1 MKKKKGF
8 TLIEL
13 IAAIA
18 IIGILAATLIP
29 EVTSYTVNAKNTK
42 LRSEARMLLN
52 AIELYN
58 ASVQGTTN
66 GELNANT
73 QISDLSIDANNPN
86 ATGLKNL
93 IDKLTEKNSE
103 LLNYTINELKAL
115 VEEGT
120 LKPVANQN

>member
-66 GELNANT
+66 VELNET
-73 QISDLSIDANNPN
+73 TLISELSIDENNRN

-93 IDKLTEKNSE
+93 IDKLIEKNSE
-103 LLNYTINELKAL
+103 LLNYTINDLKAL

>member
-66 GELNANT
+66 VELNTNT
-73 QISDLSIDANNPN
+73 VISDLTIDETNPN

-103 LLNYTINELKAL
+103 LLNYTVTDLKAL

-120 LKPVANQN
+120 LKPVAEQK

>member
-73 QISDLSIDANNPN
+73 QISDLLIDANNPN